1 MQGLQTLYKWG
12 SIYGRMQ
19 IYIYIYICMS
29 MCVCVCVDRT
39 GRSEIRKITQYKPTK
54 TCNSSELQNLL
65 FHNIGIES

>member
-1 MQGLQTLYKWG
+1 
-12 SIYGRMQ
+12 
-19 IYIYIYICMS
+19 MS